1 MSNPEERLVEIN
13 HLKKYFH
20 VNKGL
25 LHAVDDVSFYINK
38 GETLGL
44 VGESGCGK
52 STTGRTIIRLLEA
65 DSGEVNFH
73 GENVLGF
80 NKSQMKTFREHV
92 QMVFQDPY
100 SCLNPRLSVFELIA
114 EPLTN
119 MEEYRRDKKKLDAR
133 VRELMD
139 VVGLSRRLIN
149 AYPHELDGG
158 RRQRVGIARALSVKP
173 EFIVLD
179 EPVSALDVCIQAQI
193 INLLKRLQMDL
204 GLTYLFISHDLSVV
218 KHISNRI
225 GVMYLGKIVELSD
238 YRSIFSGPLH
248 PYTKALLSAIPIP
261 KVGVEREQIILKGDV
276 PSPVNLP
283 GGCRFAGRCPYVTER
298 CRQEDPELK
307 TQETT
312 TLWPVIWRG
321 KCNGNSRTIC
331 MYERKGEKDYE
342 KSEKGG
348 RHPAGTHTGC
358 ILSDRLRRQFFQGSG
373 GKGYPDSGYYRRSAN
388 IGPACVI
395 HLKQCKQLKSC
406 LRDPG
411 EI

>member
-1 MSNPEERLVEIN
+1 MSNSNEKLVEVR
-13 HLKKYFH
+13 HLKKYFK
-20 VNKGL
+20 VSKGL
-25 LHAVDDVSFYINK
+25 LHAVDDVSFYINR

-52 STTGRTIIRLLEA
+52 STTGRTLIRLLEA
-65 DSGEVNFH
+65 DGGEVNFH
-73 GENVLGF
+73 GENILSLD
-80 NKSQMKTFREHV
+80 KKQMKKFRENV

-100 SCLNPRLSVFELIA
+100 SCLNPRLSVFDLIA

-139 VVGLSRRLIN
+139 VAGLSRRLIN
-149 AYPHELDGG
+149 VYPHELDGG
-158 RRQRVGIARALSVKP
+158 RRQRVGIARALSVNP

-193 INLLKRLQMDL
+193 INLLKRPQQELN
-204 GLTYLFISHDLSVV
+204 LTYLFISHDLSVV

-238 YRSIFSGPLH
+238 YQTIFASPRH

-261 KVGVEREQIILKGDV
+261 KVGIDRDQIILSGDV

-298 CRQEDPELK
+298 CWQEEPKLEH
-307 TQETT
+307 
-312 TLWPVIWRG
+312 VG
-321 KCNGNSRTIC
+321 GN
-331 MYERKGEKDYE
+331 
-342 KSEKGG
+342 
-348 RHPAGTHTGC
+348 
-358 ILSDRLRRQFFQGSG
+358 QFV
-373 GKGYPDSGYYRRSAN
+373 
-388 IGPACVI
+388 AC
-395 HLKQCKQLKSC
+395 HLAEENK
-406 LRDPG
+406 
-411 EI
+411 

>member
-193 INLLKRLQMDL
+193 INLLRDLQKER

-218 KHISNRI
+218 EHISDTV
-225 GVMYLGKIVELSD
+225 GVMYLGGMVESGETAD
-238 YRSIFSGPLH
+238 IFGNPLH
-248 PYTKALLSAIPIP
+248 PYTKALFSAIPMP
-261 KVGVEREQIILKGDV
+261 DPDVRKERILLKGDI
-276 PSPVNLP
+276 PSPANP
-283 GGCRFAGRCPYVTER
+283 
-298 CRQEDPELK
+298 
-307 TQETT
+307 
-312 TLWPVIWRG
+312 
-321 KCNGNSRTIC
+321 
-331 MYERKGEKDYE
+331 
-342 KSEKGG
+342 
-348 RHPAGTHTGC
+348 PAGCKFHTRCSECMEICKHEEPQVKDVGNGHKVKC
-358 ILSDRLRRQFFQGSG
+358 
-373 GKGYPDSGYYRRSAN
+373 
-388 IGPACVI
+388 
-395 HLKQCKQLKSC
+395 HLYDEK
-406 LRDPG
+406 
-411 EI
+411 

>member
-1 MSNPEERLVEIN
+1 MVNKQEERLVEIN

-20 VNKGL
+20 VKKGL

-52 STTGRTIIRLLEA
+52 STTGRTIIRLLDA

-73 GENVLGF
+73 GTHILNY
-80 NKSQMKTFREHV
+80 NKNQMKEFREHA

-100 SCLNPRLSVFELIA
+100 SCLNPRLSVFDLIA

-119 MEEYRRDKKKLDAR
+119 MEEYRKDKKKLDAR

-158 RRQRVGIARALSVKP
+158 RRQRVGIARALSVNP
-173 EFIVLD
+173 EFVVLD

-193 INLLKRLQMDL
+193 INLLKRLQQDM

-225 GVMYLGKIVELSD
+225 GVMYLGKIVELAD
-238 YRSIFSGPLH
+238 YKTIFNNSLH
-248 PYTKALLSAIPIP
+248 PYTEALLSAIPIP
-261 KVGVEREQIILKGDV
+261 KVGVQRERIILKGDV

-283 GGCRFAGRCPYVTER
+283 GGCRFAGRCPYATDR
-298 CRQEDPELK
+298 CRQEEPELK
-307 TQETT
+307 D
-312 TLWPVIWRG
+312 V
-321 KCNGNSRTIC
+321 GNS
-331 MYERKGEKDYE
+331 
-342 KSEKGG
+342 
-348 RHPAGTHTGC
+348 H
-358 ILSDRLRRQFFQGSG
+358 FV
-373 GKGYPDSGYYRRSAN
+373 
-388 IGPACVI
+388 AC
-395 HLKQCKQLKSC
+395 HLKTQK
-406 LRDPG
+406 
-411 EI
+411 

>member
-1 MSNPEERLVEIN
+1 MCDPNEKLIEIN
-13 HLKKYFH
+13 HLKKYFK
-20 VNKGL
+20 VSKGL
-25 LHAVDDVSFYINK
+25 LHAVDDVSFYINS

-65 DSGEVNFH
+65 DSGEINFH
-73 GENVLGF
+73 GENVLSL
-80 NKSQMKTFREHV
+80 NKKQMKKFRESV

-119 MEEYRRDKKKLDAR
+119 IEEYKGDKKKMDAK

-158 RRQRVGIARALSVKP
+158 RRQRVGIARALSVNP

-193 INLLKRLQMDL
+193 INLLKRLQQEL
-204 GLTYLFISHDLSVV
+204 HLTYLFISHDLSVV

-238 YRSIFSGPLH
+238 YQTIFDNPRH

-261 KVGVEREQIILKGDV
+261 KVGVEREQIILAGDV

-283 GGCRFAGRCPYVTER
+283 KGCRFASRCPYVTER
-298 CRQEDPELK
+298 CRQEEPEL
-307 TQETT
+307 Q
-312 TLWPVIWRG
+312 
-321 KCNGNSRTIC
+321 
-331 MYERKGEKDYE
+331 
-342 KSEKGG
+342 
-348 RHPAGTHTGC
+348 C
-358 ILSDRLRRQFFQGSG
+358 IEPNHFV
-373 GKGYPDSGYYRRSAN
+373 
-388 IGPACVI
+388 AC
-395 HLKQCKQLKSC
+395 HLAQN
-406 LRDPG
+406 
-411 EI
+411 E